1 MKSILR
7 NFFINF
13 LAFWLIATFFS
24 AIDFSGRISVLLF
37 ASFVLSVANL
47 LVKPILNLI
56 FLPLNLIT
64 MGGFRWIVNVIVL
77 YLVTLFIPEFTI
89 KPFEF
94 PGFQFGGFVVPPL
107 HFNLFWTYILIS
119 FFLSLIS
126 NIIYFL
132 FK

>member
-1 MKSILR
+1 MKSVLR

-13 LAFWLIATFFS
+13 FAFWLIATLFS
-24 AIDFSGRISVLLF
+24 AIDFSGRIDVLLF
-37 ASFVLSVANL
+37 ASLALSIANL
-47 LVKPILNLI
+47 LVRPILNLI

-77 YLVTLFIPEFTI
+77 YLVTLFIPGFII

-94 PGFQFGGFVVPPL
+94 PGLQFGGFVVPPF
-107 HFNLFWTYILIS
+107 HFNLFWTFILIS
-119 FFLSLIS
+119 FILSLVS